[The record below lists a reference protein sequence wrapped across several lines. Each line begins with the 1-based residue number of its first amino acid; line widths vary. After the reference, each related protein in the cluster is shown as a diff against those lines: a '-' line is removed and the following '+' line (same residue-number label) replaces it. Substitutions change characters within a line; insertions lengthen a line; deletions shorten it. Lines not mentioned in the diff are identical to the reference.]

1 MIPISLIRQYH
12 FCPRIVYF
20 AMLTNIKPIY
30 PKYVKLGLEY
40 HDIQSKLS
48 KNRKFK
54 KLGIEFERIIIDRY
68 LEDETLQIGG
78 KVDLAL
84 LNKSQVIPIEFKNIK
99 PKHPSWSHILQLYG
113 YGYLLS
119 KNYNLEF
126 KQAIILYSNNVKLF
140 KIDITP
146 KIESAFFKTLEKIKE
161 IIDKN
166 TFPDSSASISKC
178 VQCEYLNFCGDR
190 I

>member
-1 MIPISLIRQYH
+1 
-12 FCPRIVYF
+12 
-20 AMLTNIKPIY
+20 MLTNIKPIY

-54 KLGIEFERIIIDRY
+54 KLGIEFERIIINKY

-126 KQAIILYSNNVKLF
+126 KQAIILYSNNIKLF

-146 KIESAFFKTLEKIKE
+146 KIESAFFKTLERIKE

-166 TFPDSSASISKC
+166 IFPDSSASIAKC